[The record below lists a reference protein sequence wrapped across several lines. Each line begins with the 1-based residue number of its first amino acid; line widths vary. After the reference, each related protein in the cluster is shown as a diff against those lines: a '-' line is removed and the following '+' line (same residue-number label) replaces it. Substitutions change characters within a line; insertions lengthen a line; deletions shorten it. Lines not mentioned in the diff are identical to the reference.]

1 MPKRFAPQTIFI
13 LLKAAALVHLAA
25 LAAQPVLFGQH
36 FSGNPAALALHGTM
50 GEAVVWLGLGQA
62 LLGAALWFKGALRRL
77 ATLAFIGIFALD
89 GLQLHLGYARV
100 AAVHI
105 PLGTALLAISLV
117 ATLWLWRDA
126 NAERVR
132 RKRAVLGL

>member
-13 LLKAAALVHLAA
+13 LLKAVALVHLAA
-25 LAAQPVLFGQH
+25 LAAQPVLFGQY
-36 FSGNPAALALHGTM
+36 FSGNPDALALHGTM
-50 GEAVVWLGLGQA
+50 GEAVAWLGLAQA
-62 LLGAALWFKGALRRL
+62 FLAAALWFKGALRGL
-77 ATLAFIGIFALD
+77 VMLAFAGIFALD
-89 GLQLHLGYARV
+89 GLQLHFGYARV
-100 AAVHI
+100 TAVHI

-117 ATLWLWRDA
+117 ATLWLWREA